1 MLVAPPIGTTKTPSP
16 GRSRPGR
23 AARVC
28 TAAWSL
34 MPSTSTT
41 VQEPGAL
48 RARAAASV
56 TAASH
61 STSTSSSL
69 AAGICSEAPI
79 ASVHTHVG
87 SLARPAALLD
97 LMKAAATGNPP
108 DPAERAEQEQQA
120 VAEVVA
126 WQRAAG
132 LDVISDGEQSKPG
145 FFAYIGERLSGFEPR
160 PERDPLA
167 GFRAEIEGFPEYY
180 EQYLEGAMT
189 GGMAAP
195 AVPLGCTGPVSYTG
209 HQRLRRDLE
218 QLRQGGRR
226 RRAGRGV
233 RLRGGA
239 ERGRRQRVLP
249 DRSRLPGRRGR
260 RPARGVRGDRGG
272 GLHPAGRRPV
282 PHRRVQLRPRVRR
295 DKLDKARLYVSAI
308 NRSLR
313 GLPPERVRLHTCY
326 GINEGPRVHDAPLA
340 DLADTLFTIEA
351 GAFSFEAANPRH
363 EHVYHVFES
372 VKPPP
377 DAVLLP
383 GVISH
388 ATNIVEHPDT
398 IADRI
403 VRFAELVGRENV
415 VASADC
421 GFSSQATYRPEIH
434 PQIVR
439 AKFGA
444 LAEGARRATA
454 RLWR

>member
-1 MLVAPPIGTTKTPSP
+1 MQ
-16 GRSRPGR
+16 RSTDRIY
-23 AARVC
+23 
-28 TAAWSL
+28 T
-34 MPSTSTT
+34 
-41 VQEPGAL
+41 
-48 RARAAASV
+48 
-56 TAASH
+56 
-61 STSTSSSL
+61 
-69 AAGICSEAPI
+69 
-79 ASVHTHVG
+79 THVG

-97 LMKAAATGNPP
+97 LMRAAAAGQPV
-108 DPAERAEQEQQA
+108 DEAERAEAERLA
-120 VAEVVA
+120 VADVVA
-126 WQRAAG
+126 RQRSAG
-132 LDVISDGEQSKPG
+132 LDVISDGEQTKTG

-160 PERDPLA
+160 PGRDPLA
-167 GFRAEIEGFPEYY
+167 GFRAEIESFPEYY
-180 EQYLEGAMT
+180 EQYLKGAMT

-209 HQRLRRDLE
+209 HERLRRDLE
-218 QLRQGGRR
+218 LLRAAVGDTATGP
-226 RRAGRGV
+226 GL

-239 ERGRRQRVLP
+239 ERGGRQRVLP
-249 DRSRLPGRRGR
+249 DRGGLPGRGGR
-260 RPARGVRGDRGG
+260 RAARGVRGHRRG
-272 GLHPAGRRPV
+272 GLHPADRRPV
-282 PHRRVQLRPRVRR
+282 PDRCVQLRRRVAGADAGAGAAVRER
-295 DKLDKARLYVSAI
+295 DQPQPARH
-308 NRSLR
+308 
-313 GLPPERVRLHTCY
+313 PPERVRLHTCY

-340 DLADTLFTIEA
+340 EYVDTLFTIRA

-372 VKPPP
+372 VKPPR

-434 PQIVR
+434 PQIVW
-439 AKFGA
+439 AKFES

-454 RLWR
+454 RLW